1 MGEMDNNNIQKPE
14 ANKNKEKKSKV
25 VPAYMN
31 KDKQNNGNKK
41 RR

>member
-1 MGEMDNNNIQKPE
+1 MGEMDNNNIPMPKSE
-14 ANKNKEKKSKV
+14 KNSVKKSKV

-31 KDKQNNGNKK
+31 KDKKNNGNKK